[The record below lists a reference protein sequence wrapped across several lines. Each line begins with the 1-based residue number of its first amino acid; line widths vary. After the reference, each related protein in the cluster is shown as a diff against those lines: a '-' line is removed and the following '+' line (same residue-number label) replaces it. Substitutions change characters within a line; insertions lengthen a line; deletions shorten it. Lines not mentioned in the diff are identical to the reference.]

1 MMTEVVIAG
10 IGQTPVGEHWETS
23 LRELAYQ
30 ALESARQDAGGLRPE
45 VIFVGNMLSPIL
57 SRQAQLGAL
66 VGDFAGLRGVE
77 ATTIEAGG
85 ASGAAAFR
93 MGYMAVASGQAE
105 VALVVGVEKS
115 TEQHAAAVEAA
126 YTTNL
131 DVEYEGDQGMT
142 PTTLAALL
150 MNRYLYES
158 GAPRTGMG
166 GFPITAHA
174 NARTNPNAMFRSGI
188 SEEAYLKAG
197 MVSEPLNLFDVAP
210 TADGAA
216 AVLLTRSDLLPPG
229 FPHPLIRVTGS
240 ASSSDTLSLHDRKD
254 LLDFRAARLSVEQA
268 CRQAGILP
276 GDVDFFELYDAYSVY
291 AALSLE
297 AAGFAERGQ
306 GWRMAAQGA
315 LNLDGKLP
323 ISTFGGLKARGNP
336 GGATGVYQVVEAA
349 LQLRGE
355 AGPNQVTG
363 AQTGMVQALGGAA
376 SVAVTHIL
384 TRFNP

>member
-1 MMTEVVIAG
+1 MAEVVIAG
-10 IGQTPVGEHWETS
+10 IGQTPVGEHWEIS
-23 LRELAYQ
+23 LRELAFH
-30 ALESARQDAGGLRPE
+30 ALEAARQDAGGLRPD
-45 VIFVGNMLSPIL
+45 VIYVGNMLAPIL
-57 SRQAQLGAL
+57 SRQAQLGTL
-66 VGDFAGLRGVE
+66 VGDFAGLQGVE

-93 MGYMAVASGQAE
+93 MGYVAVASGQVD

-115 TEQHAAAVEAA
+115 TEQHSAAVEAA
-126 YTTNL
+126 YATNL
-131 DVEYEGDQGMT
+131 DVEYEADQGMT

-158 GAPRTGMG
+158 GAPRSGLA

-174 NARTNPNAMFRSGI
+174 NARTNSNAMFRSAI

-197 MVSEPLNLFDVAP
+197 MVSDPLNLYDVAP
-210 TADGAA
+210 AADGAA
-216 AVLLTRSDLLPPG
+216 ATLLTRAELLPPN
-229 FPHPLIRVTGS
+229 FSHPLVRVSGS
-240 ASSSDTLSLHDRKD
+240 ATASDTLGLHDRHD

-276 GDVDFFELYDAYSVY
+276 ADVDFFELYDAFSVY

-297 AAGFAERGQ
+297 AAGFASRGQ
-306 GWRMAAQGA
+306 GWRMAAREA
-315 LNLDGKLP
+315 LSLSGELP
-323 ISTFGGLKARGNP
+323 VSTFGGLKARGNP
-336 GGATGVYQVVEAA
+336 GGATGLYQVVEAA
-349 LQLRGE
+349 LQLRGQ

-384 TRFNP
+384 TRLNR